1 MCLDFENFVK
11 SVYKGG
17 DMKYPMEYWTGRMS
31 GVLKVISK
39 GIVDEGIMRYC
50 AELVEEFEADFNEED
65 EVRDN
70 DLHNSGYT
78 G

>member
-1 MCLDFENFVK
+1 MPVGMYFGTMMRESFVK

-39 GIVDEGIMRYC
+39 GIIDEGIMSYC
-50 AELVEEFEADFNEED
+50 AKLVEEFEEDYNKEE
-65 EVRDN
+65 N
-70 DLHNSGYT
+70 DV
-78 G
+78 